1 MSDET
6 VVNVQMKLKDVDL
19 VCISL
24 GQMINTVKRIQD
36 KITTDVAEQVEVIK
50 DNMEREEKWKKKV

>member
-1 MSDET
+1 MNDET

-24 GQMINTVKRIQD
+24 GQMINTLKMIQD
-36 KITTDVAEQVEVIK
+36 RIATDVTEQVEVIK
-50 DNMEREEKWKKKV
+50 NNIEREEK

>member
-1 MSDET
+1 MNDET

-24 GQMINTVKRIQD
+24 GQMINTLKMIQD
-36 KITTDVAEQVEVIK
+36 RIATDVTEQVEVIK
-50 DNMEREEKWKKKV
+50 DNIEREEK

>member
-1 MSDET
+1 MNDET

-24 GQMINTVKRIQD
+24 GQMINTLKMIQD
-36 KITTDVAEQVEVIK
+36 RIATDVTEQVEAIK
-50 DNMEREEKWKKKV
+50 DNIEREEK

>member
-1 MSDET
+1 MNDET

-24 GQMINTVKRIQD
+24 GQMINTLKMIQD
-36 KITTDVAEQVEVIK
+36 RIATDVTEQVEVIK
-50 DNMEREEKWKKKV
+50 DNIEREEKWKKKI

>member
-50 DNMEREEKWKKKV
+50 DNMEREEK

>member
-1 MSDET
+1 MNDET

-24 GQMINTVKRIQD
+24 GQMINTLKRIQD
-36 KITTDVAEQVEVIK
+36 RIATDVTEQVEVIK
-50 DNMEREEKWKKKV
+50 DNMEREEK

>member
-1 MSDET
+1 MNDET

-24 GQMINTVKRIQD
+24 GQMINTLKRIQD
-36 KITTDVAEQVEVIK
+36 RIATDVTEQMEVIK
-50 DNMEREEKWKKKV
+50 ENMEREEK